1 MEPEGQADTQPT
13 DTAESIGALLD
24 TPEDVEDEATEGAD
38 DAQDESEESGE
49 EGEQDET
56 EQDDEAPEAKDDDE
70 EITLKHDG
78 QDVKVKKSELTEL
91 AQKGYDY
98 TKKTQ
103 ALADER
109 RSLESERETIQTA
122 RSEVEKTQTQAVEDL
137 RAIVQFAQGMLGE
150 PPPIDLAQK
159 DPSLYLVQRQ
169 QYDARKDQLAQAQQ
183 ALGLASKQLET
194 ERSRQNAE
202 KQAKTERVL
211 IDTLP
216 GWKENPKQKFEET
229 AKYLESVGLNGKLA
243 GTAALEPG
251 FWVIATKAMAY
262 DALKT
267 KAATKPNNPPPKT
280 AKPNSANPTNTAQA
294 SRKAKLER
302 FHKNQTLESLGALME

>member
-1 MEPEGQADTQPT
+1 MTGQAETQP
-13 DTAESIGALLD
+13 DTAESIGALLE
-24 TPEDVEDEATEGAD
+24 TPDEARDEA
-38 DAQDESEESGE
+38 DESQGAEVEESGGE
-49 EGEQDET
+49 EQEAAEDEQ
-56 EQDDEAPEAKDDDE
+56 EAKSDDDE

-78 QDVKVKKSELTEL
+78 QDVKVKKSELNEL

-109 RSLESERETIQTA
+109 RGLESERETIQHA
-122 RSEVEKTQTQAVEDL
+122 RAEVEQTQTRAVEDL
-137 RAIVQFAQGMLGE
+137 RAIVNFAQSIIGE
-150 PPPIDLAQK
+150 PPPIALAQQ

-169 QYDARKDQLAQAQQ
+169 QHDAMKDKLAQAQQ

-216 GWKENPKQKFEET
+216 GWKENPKEKFDET
-229 AKYLESVGLNGKLA
+229 AKYLTTLGLDGQRA
-243 GTAALEPG
+243 GAAALEPA
-251 FWVIATKAMAY
+251 FWVLATKAMAY
-262 DALKT
+262 DALKNKT
-267 KAATKPNNPPPKT
+267 TSKANQPPPKT
-280 AKPNSANPTNTAQA
+280 AKPNAANPTNTAQA
-294 SRKAKLER
+294 THKAKLER
-302 FHKNQTLESLGALME
+302 FSKAPSLENLGALI

>member
-1 MEPEGQADTQPT
+1 MAGQADTQPN
-13 DTAESIGALLD
+13 DTAESIGELLE
-24 TPEDVEDEATEGAD
+24 TPEEIEDEAEAEEGQASEG
-38 DAQDESEESGE
+38 DEGE
-49 EGEQDET
+49 ETDEP
-56 EQDDEAPEAKDDDE
+56 EQDDADDDDESSAKDGDE

-78 QDVKVKKSELTEL
+78 QDVKIKKSELTEL

-109 RSLESERETIQTA
+109 RALETEHESIQHVRA
-122 RSEVEKTQTQAVEDL
+122 EVEQTQTRAVEDL
-137 RAIVQFAQGMLGE
+137 RAIVNFAQSLIGE
-150 PPPIDLAQK
+150 PPPISLAQQ

-169 QYDARKDQLAQAQQ
+169 QHDAMKDKLAQAQQ

-211 IDTLP
+211 VDTLP

-229 AKYLESVGLNGKLA
+229 AKYLTTLGLDGQKA
-243 GTAALEPG
+243 GSAALEPA
-251 FWVIATKAMAY
+251 FWVLATKAMAY
-262 DALKT
+262 DALKEKST
-267 KAATKPNNPPPKT
+267 SKAHNPPPKT

-294 SRKAKLER
+294 SRKAKFER
-302 FHKNQTLESLGALME
+302 FDKNPSLENLGALI

>member
-1 MEPEGQADTQPT
+1 MPGQADTQPT
-13 DTAESIGALLD
+13 ETAESIGALLD
-24 TPEDVEDEATEGAD
+24 TPEDQDDAEQEGAD
-38 DAQDESEESGE
+38 DAPEGDEGQDEA
-49 EGEQDET
+49 QDDA
-56 EQDDEAPEAKDDDE
+56 EQDDEAQDAKDDDE

-109 RSLESERETIQTA
+109 RNLESEHQTIQTA
-122 RSEVEKTQTQAVEDL
+122 RAEVEKTHVQAVEDL
-137 RAIVQFAQGMLGE
+137 RAIVNFAQGIIGE
-150 PPPIDLAQK
+150 PPPLSLAQQ

-216 GWKENPKQKFEET
+216 GWKDNPKQKFEET
-229 AKYLESVGLNGKLA
+229 AKYLEGLGLNGKLA
-243 GTAALEPG
+243 GSAALEPG
-251 FWVIATKAMAY
+251 FWVIANKAMAY

-267 KAATKPNNPPPKT
+267 KAATKPNNPPPKS
-280 AKPNSANPTNTAQA
+280 AKPNSANPINTAQA
-294 SRKAKLER
+294 STKAKMER
-302 FHKNQTLESLGALME
+302 FSKNPTLESLGALM

>member
-1 MEPEGQADTQPT
+1 MPPEGQAAEQP
-13 DTAESIGALLD
+13 DTAETIGELLE
-24 TPEDVEDEATEGAD
+24 TPEESEDEAEEGQAPEGDEGDETEDGEQG
-38 DAQDESEESGE
+38 DAEE
-49 EGEQDET
+49 EGE
-56 EQDDEAPEAKDDDE
+56 AAKDDDE

-103 ALADER
+103 ALAEER
-109 RSLESERETIQTA
+109 RTLETEHESIQQSRA
-122 RSEVEKTQTQAVEDL
+122 EVEKTQVQAVEDL
-137 RAIVQFAQGMLGE
+137 RAIVNFAQSIIGE
-150 PPPIDLAQK
+150 PPPIALAQQ

-169 QYDARKDQLAQAQQ
+169 QHDAMKDKLSQAQQ
-183 ALGLASKQLET
+183 ALGVATKQLEA

-229 AKYLESVGLNGKLA
+229 AKYLTTLGLDGQRA
-243 GTAALEPG
+243 GSAALEPA
-251 FWVIATKAMAY
+251 FWVLATKAMAY
-262 DALKT
+262 DALKEKSMS
-267 KAATKPNNPPPKT
+267 KARIPPPKT
-280 AKPNSANPTNTAQA
+280 AKPNSANPINTAQA
-294 SRKAKLER
+294 SRKAKFER
-302 FHKNQTLESLGALME
+302 FDKNPSLENLGALI